1 MLATKLG
8 PATQLDLDMAARY
21 KINKSQR
28 LKLVQI
34 TGKANYEEL
43 ESLFQ
48 EYVRDP
54 EFEPDLRLLVDLR
67 GMTDAIAGLLEIRR
81 LKRLYQIAYQDAV
94 DVVDVVIVAK
104 SGIAYKAA
112 RAFALFMRDKR
123 PLNIQITSD
132 WADAHKKLGV
142 NNEITD
148 ELVLAMEMD
157 KIVSLQTTS

>member
-8 PATQLDLDMAARY
+8 PATQLDLDMAASY

-112 RAFALFMRDKR
+112 RAFALFMRD
-123 PLNIQITSD
+123 
-132 WADAHKKLGV
+132 
-142 NNEITD
+142 
-148 ELVLAMEMD
+148 
-157 KIVSLQTTS
+157 